1 MQFGAPV
8 FSSDL
13 ARVLE
18 ALEAPRVD
26 IPVIQPAEPFLDMA
40 GEDLRRRIFL
50 TESETGESLCLRP
63 EFTIP
68 VCSAHIAENVAT
80 PRRYSYLGQVFR
92 QRREGGNEFYQAGV
106 EDLGEPDEARA
117 DARALSEARALI
129 AQFVP
134 GADLSV
140 ILGDQ
145 SVFEAVVAGLG
156 LPAGWQKRLVHAFGN
171 GQALDGNDYPSGQS
185 RQLGAARSLGGRL
198 SRQRRCRGPRGAY
211 RAGDAGTG
219 YSTHASRSPAEI
231 AARLIGK
238 QALDSTRLSA
248 TSLDALKTFLALDVP
263 LDRAASALAD
273 FARDAGLDIS
283 GAQQAFEARLSALSA
298 RGEDLGA
305 IRWRAAFGRPLDY
318 YTGLVFEISAGRD
331 NLVLAGGGRYDRMMT
346 LLGAREP
353 IPAVGFSLWLDR
365 IETVRAQAMTL
376 TVALPSKG
384 RMKDDAI
391 ATFARAGLTVSAIGN
406 DRSYRGRI
414 DGIDDVEVAFLSAS
428 EIARELGAGA
438 VDFGVTGEDLVRES
452 LARADE
458 RVEIAARLGFG
469 NADVVVAV
477 PDIWKDVDSMADLG
491 DVAADFRSRH
501 GRRLTIATKYWRL
514 TQNFFSTRHGI
525 QLYRIVESLGATEGA
540 PASGAA
546 DIIVD
551 ITSTGSTLT
560 ANHLRVLSDG
570 VILRSEACLVRARKA
585 GHDNDPRVASLIEAV
600 RSAS

>member
-1 MQFGAPV
+1 MIQLAAPD
-8 FSSDL
+8 FSAGL
-13 ARVLE
+13 ASALE

-68 VCSAHIAENVAT
+68 VCSAHIAQSVAT

-134 GADLSV
+134 GADLSI

-171 GQALDGNDYPSGQS
+171 AQALEAMMARLASPDS
-185 RQLGAARSLGGRL
+185 AARPDPSV
-198 SRQRRCRGPRGAY
+198 
-211 RAGDAGTG
+211 AGFLATEDVAGLEAHIEQVMQETG

-238 QALDSTRLSA
+238 QSLDSTRLSA
-248 TSLDALKTFLALDVP
+248 ASLDALKAFLALDVP
-263 LDRAASALAD
+263 LDRAASALAG

-283 GAQQAFEARLSALSA
+283 GAQQAFKARLDALSE

-305 IRWRAAFGRPLDY
+305 IHWRAAFGRPLDY
-318 YTGLVFEISAGRD
+318 YTGLVFEVSAGSD

-365 IETVRAQAMTL
+365 IETVRAG
-376 TVALPSKG
+376 K
-384 RMKDDAI
+384 
-391 ATFARAGLTVSAIGN
+391 
-406 DRSYRGRI
+406 
-414 DGIDDVEVAFLSAS
+414 
-428 EIARELGAGA
+428 
-438 VDFGVTGEDLVRES
+438 
-452 LARADE
+452 
-458 RVEIAARLGFG
+458 
-469 NADVVVAV
+469 
-477 PDIWKDVDSMADLG
+477 
-491 DVAADFRSRH
+491 
-501 GRRLTIATKYWRL
+501 
-514 TQNFFSTRHGI
+514 
-525 QLYRIVESLGATEGA
+525 
-540 PASGAA
+540 
-546 DIIVD
+546 
-551 ITSTGSTLT
+551 
-560 ANHLRVLSDG
+560 
-570 VILRSEACLVRARKA
+570 
-585 GHDNDPRVASLIEAV
+585 
-600 RSAS
+600 